1 MSDEAIKKLKKAL
14 KEQGKKINASKEE
27 AKKFLTES
35 GILTA
40 KGDFKK
46 EFKISK

>member
-1 MSDEAIKKLKKAL
+1 MTDEAIEKLKKAL
-14 KEQGKKINASKEE
+14 KEQGIKINASKEE

-35 GILTA
+35 GILNA

-46 EFKISK
+46 EFRPF